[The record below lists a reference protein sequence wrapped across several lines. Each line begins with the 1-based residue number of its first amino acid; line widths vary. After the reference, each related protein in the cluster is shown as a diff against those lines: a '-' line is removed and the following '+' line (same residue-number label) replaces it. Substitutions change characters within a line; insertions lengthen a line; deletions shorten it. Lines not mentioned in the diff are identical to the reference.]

1 MLFIETFDWRFHMA
15 CEIKIRSE
23 MGERTQGERLFG
35 TQPKITNVLLTKNSL
50 VFIYGFMRDIIY
62 SFNALTKEDITCKII
77 H

>member
-1 MLFIETFDWRFHMA
+1 
-15 CEIKIRSE
+15 

-62 SFNALTKEDITCKII
+62 PFNALTKEDITCKII